1 MDVKLLSALMRTQM
15 MTSSLF
21 ADDKVDGSSEEFAA
35 MLSQALADSAGAS
48 GASVVSSDKS
58 GGGLSSISTGLA
70 LPFNAPLAG
79 APSGASAAFSQGSGQ
94 YDDLIAE
101 TARRYGV
108 DPGLVRA
115 VVRQE
120 SGFNAY
126 AVSSAGAGGLMQ
138 LMPATAR
145 GLGVQNMFDPA
156 DNLDGGVRYLKQM
169 LDRYDGNV
177 ASALAAYN
185 AGPGNVDRYGGVP
198 PFGETRRYV
207 SNIMSTLQT

>member
-21 ADDKVDGSSEEFAA
+21 ADDPVDGSSDQFAA
-35 MLSQALADSAGAS
+35 LLTQALADSAGAS
-48 GASVVSSDKS
+48 GSSSDKS
-58 GGGLSSISTGLA
+58 GSGLASLSTGLS
-70 LPFNAPLAG
+70 LPFNAPFAG
-79 APSGASAAFSQGSGQ
+79 GLSALGSLPQGSGQ
-94 YDDLIAE
+94 YDDLITE

-108 DPGLVRA
+108 DPELVRA

-145 GLGVQNMFDPA
+145 GLGVENVFDPA

-207 SNIMSTLQT
+207 SNIMSTLES